1 MSKQCL
7 RHVQR
12 AMGNINAAINRA
24 PTDEVR
30 EKLEEARERLLDA
43 DSALY
48 HAEQLQERGE

>member
-12 AMGNINAAINRA
+12 AMGNLEAAINRA

-30 EKLEEARERLLDA
+30 EKLEESRSRLLDA
-43 DSALY
+43 DRALY
-48 HAEQLQERGE
+48 EFETKDQD